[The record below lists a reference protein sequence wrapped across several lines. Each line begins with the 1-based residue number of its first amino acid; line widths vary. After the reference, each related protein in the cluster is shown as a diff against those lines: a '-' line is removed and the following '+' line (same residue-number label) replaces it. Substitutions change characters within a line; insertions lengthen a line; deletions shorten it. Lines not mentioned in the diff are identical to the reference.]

1 MALMNQLCGETLS
14 FTLATNTRQE
24 NVRRASS
31 SAALASS
38 STWENLKAHSMKLS
52 KLPSWMTLW
61 RNSICIRSSRCQQL
75 LKKCWLST
83 MIMRMLKP
91 FYSKVWVGYRSLAMD
106 TGQNSWGWMTT
117 SSISSA
123 GCRQPINSLRNL
135 KRPQNISLPWSAPIS
150 RTATSTIRS
159 RWQSNSECTLHLPS
173 IGNQTRSS
181 SLEATRMGYGSP
193 CATRYPSLIKISKLL
208 SSH

>member
-14 FTLATNTRQE
+14 FTLATNMRQE

-83 MIMRMLKP
+83 MIMRMLKL
-91 FYSKVWVGYRSLAMD
+91 FYSKVWVGYPSQAMD

-123 GCRQPINSLRNL
+123 GCRQPINSLRTL
-135 KRPQNISLPWSAPIS
+135 KRPHILFLPWCAQIS

-159 RWQSNSECTLHLPS
+159 RWQSNSECTLHVPF
-173 IGNQTRSS
+173 IGSQTRSS
-181 SLEATRMGYGSP
+181 SLEGTRMGYGSP
-193 CATRYPSLIKISKLL
+193 CATRYPSLRKISKLL